1 MKNSFHK
8 PLSAIADVEFVRYKC
23 STVHYLMAFH
33 SHMLFL
39 IGIDILSLDSYNNIA
54 VDSFQQEGGATS
66 AIHNRFSYLCCGRYS
81 LLLYL

>member
-1 MKNSFHK
+1 MYINVMKNSFRK

-39 IGIDILSLDSYNNIA
+39 IGIDILSLNSYNNIA
-54 VDSFQQEGGATS
+54 VDSFQ
-66 AIHNRFSYLCCGRYS
+66 
-81 LLLYL
+81 